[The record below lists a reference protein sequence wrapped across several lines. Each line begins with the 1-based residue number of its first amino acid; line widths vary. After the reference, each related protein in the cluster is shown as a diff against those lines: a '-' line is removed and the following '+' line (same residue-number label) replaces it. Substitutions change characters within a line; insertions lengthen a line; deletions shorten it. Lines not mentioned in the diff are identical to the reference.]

1 MKPFKP
7 IKDLETMKINFLNL
21 AFAGISIFLVA
32 GCASMTTA
40 PSAPPSATVRVR
52 EWSAAYYGSAAAGK
66 GILNYNG
73 QRHHF
78 TISGGGVGGAGG
90 QKISAT
96 GKVYNLNNLQ
106 DFSGTYRGV
115 SRGLTLIEGKMHAK
129 LTNGNGVVMY
139 LAGETEGLASSMGVQ
154 AFEVSLTH

>member
-1 MKPFKP
+1 MKTKLIRLRMKLP
-7 IKDLETMKINFLNL
+7 IKPAL
-21 AFAGISIFLVA
+21 AFFGAFLIG
-32 GCASMTTA
+32 GCASTTTA
-40 PSAPPSATVRVR
+40 PSTPPSATVSIR
-52 EWSAAYYGSAAAGK
+52 EWSAAYYASAEAGK

-78 TISGGGVGGAGG
+78 TISGAGAGG
-90 QKISAT
+90 MGGQKVSAT

-106 DFSGTYRGV
+106 DFPGTYRGV

-139 LAGETEGLASSMGVQ
+139 LAGETEGLASSIGVQ
-154 AFEVSLTH
+154 AFEVSLTQ

>member
-1 MKPFKP
+1 MKTNF
-7 IKDLETMKINFLNL
+7 INSVFT
-21 AFAGISIFLVA
+21 SITILLIA
-32 GCASMTTA
+32 GCASMTQA
-40 PSAPPSATVRVR
+40 PSAAPSATVRIQ

-66 GILNYNG
+66 GTLNYNG

-78 TISGGGVGGAGG
+78 TISGVGVGGAGG

-96 GKVYNLNNLQ
+96 GKVYNLNNLSS
-106 DFSGTYRGV
+106 FSGTYHGI

-139 LAGETEGLASSMGVQ
+139 LAGETEGLASSMGAQ
-154 AFEVSLTH
+154 AFEVNLTN